1 MKLLLL
7 TLIAFPAF
15 GQNYTVPGASTL
27 PLYQPYQAQPHLT
40 IVGRQTYY
48 TIPLQNGSITLG
60 PNGQTFY
67 TFTTPNM
74 TIVTPA
80 HGLTPR

>member
-1 MKLLLL
+1 MKALLL
-7 TLIAFPAF
+7 TLISIPAF
-15 GQNYTVPGASTL
+15 AQTYVPPAATL

-48 TIPLQNGSITLG
+48 TIPLQSGSITLG

-80 HGLTPR
+80 YGVKR